1 MIEIVN
7 LLWPSVDRQL
17 NEYLLPRRIP
27 SINTFVCKSA
37 ICSVLSDGHDCPG
50 GIYLLHLPFTWM
62 PLDDP
67 PELFEDIPTSD
78 NVWRRQNMDPLMPNI
93 IHFPFFIF
101 LNKNKNKLIIAA
113 FVSPTWINICIP
125 ERFLQWV
132 AYLQV
137 ATEGYKSEESLFCWC
152 TQFKSLRIFFKLLF
166 VL

>member
-1 MIEIVN
+1 MSISSLGESQALI
-7 LLWPSVDRQL
+7 LLSV
-17 NEYLLPRRIP
+17 
-27 SINTFVCKSA
+27 T

-78 NVWRRQNMDPLMPNI
+78 NVWRRQNLDPLIPNI

-113 FVSPTWINICIP
+113 FVGPT
-125 ERFLQWV
+125 
-132 AYLQV
+132 
-137 ATEGYKSEESLFCWC
+137 
-152 TQFKSLRIFFKLLF
+152 
-166 VL
+166 